1 MLNGERHSM
10 SAKSLLDTGPMHKPR
25 SLIKDRMPAIG
36 LALGGGGAR
45 GLAHT
50 VMLEAFDELGLRPKV
65 IAGTSIGAVIGA
77 AYASGMS
84 AREIRAQMQEVLSAR
99 LELLRDLFA
108 ARARTL
114 PRVSRIFGPLNA
126 VLSPEALLDQI
137 YPARV
142 ARDFAQLEIPMKIV
156 ATDFYALDAR
166 VFETGSL
173 RQAVAASMALPAI
186 FEPIVLNERAYVDGG
201 LVNPLP
207 YDLVREETDFTV
219 AIDVSGVP
227 VQAPNRAHPTATEAL
242 FAASFIFERTIIREK
257 LKTQPPDIYIQA
269 GTSHFQ
275 LFDIW
280 KVDEILAAALPAK
293 EELKVKLKRITGAE
307 TIPIETADHPALPVP
322 RSETATALVPA
333 AKPRLIRRLKD
344 LRRPRKGET

>member
-1 MLNGERHSM
+1 MN
-10 SAKSLLDTGPMHKPR
+10 AKPTSTEITASVRPLVR
-25 SLIKDRMPAIG
+25 SGSPTIG

-45 GLAHT
+45 GLAHV
-50 VMLEAFDELGLRPKV
+50 VMLEAFDELGLRPKI

-77 AYASGMS
+77 AYASGMT
-84 AREIRAQMQEVLSAR
+84 AREIRAQMQEILSGR
-99 LELLRDLFA
+99 LELMRDLFT

-114 PRVSRIFGPLNA
+114 PRVSRIFSPMNA
-126 VLSPEALLDQI
+126 VLSPEAVLEII

-142 ARDFAQLEIPMKIV
+142 ARDFAELQVPMKIV

-166 VFETGSL
+166 VFEKGSL

-186 FEPIVLNERAYVDGG
+186 FEPIVVDGRAYVDGG

-207 YDLVREETDFTV
+207 YDLVREGTDITV

-227 VQAPNRAHPTATEAL
+227 VPAPNRAHPTATESL

-257 LKTQPPDIYIQA
+257 LKSQQPDVLIQA

-275 LFDIW
+275 LLDIW
-280 KVDEILAAALPAK
+280 KIDDILAAAIPAK
-293 EELKVKLKRITGAE
+293 EELKVKLERMLGAE
-307 TIPIETADHPALPVP
+307 TLPIEMAETGALPAP
-322 RSETATALVPA
+322 RRQTSTALVPA
-333 AKPRLIRRLKD
+333 EQPRLLRRLKS
-344 LRRPRKGET
+344 LKRTPKPGR

>member
-1 MLNGERHSM
+1 MH
-10 SAKSLLDTGPMHKPR
+10 AKPTSTEITTALMRPPVRTAVPT
-25 SLIKDRMPAIG
+25 IG

-45 GLAHT
+45 GLAHV
-50 VMLEAFDELGLRPKV
+50 VMLEAFDELGLRPNV
-65 IAGTSIGAVIGA
+65 MAGTSIGAVIGA
-77 AYASGMS
+77 AYASGMA
-84 AREIRAQMQEVLSAR
+84 AREIRAQMQEVLSGR
-99 LELLRDLFA
+99 LELMRDLFT

-114 PRVSRIFGPLNA
+114 PRVSRIFSPMNA
-126 VLSPEALLDQI
+126 VLSPQAVLEII

-142 ARDFAQLEIPMKIV
+142 ARDFAELQIPMKIV

-186 FEPIVLNERAYVDGG
+186 FEPIVVDGRAYVDGG

-207 YDLVREETDFTV
+207 YDLVREGTDITV

-227 VQAPNRAHPTATEAL
+227 VPAPDRAHPTATEAL

-257 LKTQPPDIYIQA
+257 LKTQQPDVLIQA

-275 LFDIW
+275 LLDIW
-280 KVDEILAAALPAK
+280 KIDDILAAAIPAK
-293 EELKVKLKRITGAE
+293 EELKVKLDRILGSETLPIQMAE
-307 TIPIETADHPALPVP
+307 TRALPVL
-322 RSETATALVPA
+322 RTETATAVVTA
-333 AKPRLIRRLKD
+333 EQPRLPRCLKSLKRAPKSRR
-344 LRRPRKGET
+344 

>member
-1 MLNGERHSM
+1 M
-10 SAKSLLDTGPMHKPR
+10 SDNALTPSPPPKPPTVKS
-25 SLIKDRMPAIG
+25 PAIG

-45 GLAHT
+45 GLAHV

-84 AREIRAQMQEVLSAR
+84 AREIRAQMQEVLSTR
-99 LELLRDLFA
+99 FELARDLFA

-114 PRVSRIFGPLNA
+114 PRVSRFFSPLNA
-126 VLSPEALLDQI
+126 VLSPEALLDLI

-142 ARDFAQLEIPMKIV
+142 ARDFAQLDIPIKIV
-156 ATDFYALDAR
+156 ATDFYALDAHI
-166 VFETGSL
+166 FETGNL
-173 RQAVAASMALPAI
+173 RKAVAASMALPAI
-186 FEPIVLNERAYVDGG
+186 FEPIVIDGKAYVDGG

-207 YDLVREETDFTV
+207 YDLVRQGTDFTI

-227 VQAPNRAHPTATEAL
+227 VPAPDRAHPTATESL

-257 LKTQPPDIYIQA
+257 LKTEQPDILIQA

-275 LFDIW
+275 LLDIW
-280 KVDEILAAALPAK
+280 KVDDILTAAVPAK
-293 EELKVKLKRITGAE
+293 EELKIKLDRIMGAE
-307 TIPIETADHPALPVP
+307 TLPIEMSRPTALPAP
-322 RSETATALVPA
+322 RSETVTAVVPVEE
-333 AKPRLIRRLKD
+333 PRLLRRLKS
-344 LRRPRKGET
+344 LKRRPKSND

>member
-1 MLNGERHSM
+1 MH
-10 SAKSLLDTGPMHKPR
+10 AKPTSTEITTALMRPPVRTAVPT
-25 SLIKDRMPAIG
+25 IG

-45 GLAHT
+45 GLAHV
-50 VMLEAFDELGLRPKV
+50 VMLEAFDELGLRPNV
-65 IAGTSIGAVIGA
+65 MAGTSIGAVIGA
-77 AYASGMS
+77 AYASGMA
-84 AREIRAQMQEVLSAR
+84 AREIRAQMQEVLSGR
-99 LELLRDLFA
+99 LELMRDLFT

-114 PRVSRIFGPLNA
+114 PRVSRIFSPMNA
-126 VLSPEALLDQI
+126 VLSPQAVLEII

-142 ARDFAQLEIPMKIV
+142 ARDFAELQIPMKIV

-186 FEPIVLNERAYVDGG
+186 FEPIVVDGRAYVDGG

-207 YDLVREETDFTV
+207 YDLVREGTDITV

-227 VQAPNRAHPTATEAL
+227 VPAPDRAHPTATEAL

-257 LKTQPPDIYIQA
+257 LKTQQPDVLIQA

-275 LFDIW
+275 LLDIW
-280 KVDEILAAALPAK
+280 KIDDILAAAIPAK
-293 EELKVKLKRITGAE
+293 EELKVKLDRILGSETLPIQMAE
-307 TIPIETADHPALPVP
+307 TRALPVP
-322 RSETATALVPA
+322 RTETATAVVTA
-333 AKPRLIRRLKD
+333 EQPRLLRRLKS
-344 LRRPRKGET
+344 LKRNPKSRR

>member
-1 MLNGERHSM
+1 MNAKPTSTEPT
-10 SAKSLLDTGPMHKPR
+10 SASLRPPVRTGVP
-25 SLIKDRMPAIG
+25 SIG

-45 GLAHT
+45 GLAHV

-65 IAGTSIGAVIGA
+65 MAGTSIGAVIGA
-77 AYASGMS
+77 AYASGMA
-84 AREIRAQMQEVLSAR
+84 AREIRAQMQEILSGR
-99 LELLRDLFA
+99 LDLMRDLFT

-114 PRVSRIFGPLNA
+114 PRVSRIFSPMNA
-126 VLSPEALLDQI
+126 VLSPQAVLEII

-142 ARDFAQLEIPMKIV
+142 ARDFAGLEIPMKIV

-186 FEPIVLNERAYVDGG
+186 FEPIVVDGRAYVDGG

-207 YDLVREETDFTV
+207 YDLVREGCDITV

-227 VQAPNRAHPTATEAL
+227 VPAPNRAHPTATESL

-257 LKTQPPDIYIQA
+257 LKTQQPDVLIQA

-275 LFDIW
+275 LLDIW
-280 KVDEILAAALPAK
+280 KIDDILAAAIPAK
-293 EELKVKLKRITGAE
+293 EDLKVKLDRILGAE
-307 TIPIETADHPALPVP
+307 TLPIQMAETRALPVP
-322 RSETATALVPA
+322 GTESATAIVTSEQ
-333 AKPRLIRRLKD
+333 PRLLRRLKS
-344 LRRPRKGET
+344 LKRTPKSSR

>member
-1 MLNGERHSM
+1 M
-10 SAKSLLDTGPMHKPR
+10 SDNTLTPSLPPKPPTAG
-25 SLIKDRMPAIG
+25 KPAIG

-45 GLAHT
+45 GLAHV

-99 LELLRDLFA
+99 FELARDLFA

-114 PRVSRIFGPLNA
+114 PRVSRFFSPLNA
-126 VLSPEALLDQI
+126 VLSPEALLDLI

-142 ARDFAQLEIPMKIV
+142 ARDFAQLDIPMKIV
-156 ATDFYALDAR
+156 ATDFYALDAHI
-166 VFETGSL
+166 FETGSL

-186 FEPIVLNERAYVDGG
+186 FEPIVIDGKAYVDGG

-207 YDLVREETDFTV
+207 YDLVREGTDFTI

-227 VQAPNRAHPTATEAL
+227 VPAPDRAHPTATESL

-257 LKTQPPDIYIQA
+257 LKTEQPDILIQA

-275 LFDIW
+275 LLDIW
-280 KVDEILAAALPAK
+280 KVDDILAAAIPAK
-293 EELKVKLKRITGAE
+293 EELKIKLDRIMGAE
-307 TIPIETADHPALPVP
+307 TLPIEMTRPTALPAP
-322 RSETATALVPA
+322 RSEIATAVAPIE
-333 AKPRLIRRLKD
+333 KPRLLRRLKSFK
-344 LRRPRKGET
+344 RARKPSA

>member
-1 MLNGERHSM
+1 MTAKTSPATEIA
-10 SAKSLLDTGPMHKPR
+10 AKSGR
-25 SLIKDRMPAIG
+25 PAGSGSSPSIG

-45 GLAHT
+45 GLAHV

-99 LELLRDLFA
+99 FELARDLFA

-114 PRVSRIFGPLNA
+114 PRVSRIFAPFNA
-126 VLSPEALLDQI
+126 LLSPEALLDNI
-137 YPARV
+137 YPTRV
-142 ARDFAQLEIPMKIV
+142 ARDFAELQIPMKIV

-166 VFETGSL
+166 VFETGPL

-186 FEPIVLNERAYVDGG
+186 FEPILVDSRAYVDGG

-207 YDLVREETDFTV
+207 YDLVRDGTDFTI

-227 VQAPNRAHPTATEAL
+227 VPAPDRAHPTATESL

-257 LKTQPPDIYIQA
+257 LKTEQPDILIQA

-275 LFDIW
+275 LLDIW
-280 KVDEILAAALPAK
+280 KVDDILAAAVPAK
-293 EELKVKLKRITGAE
+293 EDLKIKLGRIMGAE
-307 TIPIETADHPALPVP
+307 TVPIEMTLPSSPALPAP
-322 RSETATALVPA
+322 RSQTATAIVPVEK
-333 AKPRLIRRLKD
+333 KPRLLRRLKS
-344 LRRPRKGET
+344 LKRTCKPAG

>member
-1 MLNGERHSM
+1 MN
-10 SAKSLLDTGPMHKPR
+10 AKPSPTKIAVASSLPVAGTSGPT
-25 SLIKDRMPAIG
+25 IG

-45 GLAHT
+45 GLAHV
-50 VMLEAFDELGLRPKV
+50 VMLEAFDELGLRPKI

-84 AREIRAQMQEVLSAR
+84 AREIRAQMQEVLSGR
-99 LELLRDLFA
+99 FELARDLFA

-114 PRVSRIFGPLNA
+114 PRVSRFFSPMNA
-126 VLSPEALLDQI
+126 VLSPEALLDLI

-142 ARDFAQLEIPMKIV
+142 ARDFAQLDIPMKIV
-156 ATDFYALDAR
+156 ATDFYALDAHI
-166 VFETGSL
+166 FETGSL

-186 FEPIVLNERAYVDGG
+186 FEPIVIDGKAYVDGG

-207 YDLVREETDFTV
+207 YDLVREGTDFTI

-227 VQAPNRAHPTATEAL
+227 VPAPDRTHPTATEAL

-257 LKTQPPDIYIQA
+257 LKTEQPDIFIQA

-275 LFDIW
+275 LLDIW
-280 KVDEILAAALPAK
+280 KFDDILAAAIPAK
-293 EELKVKLKRITGAE
+293 EELKIKLDRVMGAE
-307 TIPIETADHPALPVP
+307 TLPIENAQPAALPVP
-322 RSETATALVPA
+322 RTATATAIVPVE
-333 AKPRLIRRLKD
+333 KPRLLRRLKS
-344 LRRPRKGET
+344 LQRTRKPTA

>member
-1 MLNGERHSM
+1 MTKTSQSTALSVHAPQVPGRQDGVPS
-10 SAKSLLDTGPMHKPR
+10 
-25 SLIKDRMPAIG
+25 IG

-45 GLAHT
+45 GLAHV

-65 IAGTSIGAVIGA
+65 MAGTSIGAVIGA

-84 AREIRAQMQEVLSAR
+84 AREIRAQMREVLSAR
-99 LELLRDLFA
+99 LELIRDLFNS
-108 ARARTL
+108 RARTL
-114 PRVSRIFGPLNA
+114 PRVWRVFSPLNA
-126 VLSPEALLDQI
+126 VLSPEALLDII

-142 ARDFAQLEIPMKIV
+142 ARDFADLQIPMKIV

-166 VFETGSL
+166 VFDSGPL

-186 FEPIVLNERAYVDGG
+186 FEPIVVDNRAYVDGG

-207 YDLVREETDFTV
+207 FDLVREDTDFTV

-227 VQAPNRAHPTATEAL
+227 VPAPDRAHPTATEAL

-257 LKTQPPDIYIQA
+257 LKTQQPDVLIQA

-275 LFDIW
+275 LLDIW
-280 KVDEILAAALPAK
+280 KVDDILAAAVPAK
-293 EELKVKLKRITGAE
+293 EELKLKLQRIMGAE
-307 TIPIETADHPALPVP
+307 TLPVL
-322 RSETATALVPA
+322 ATSPPVPAVRAEGGRALVTSER
-333 AKPRLIRRLKD
+333 PRLLRRLKA
-344 LRRPRKGET
+344 LKRPPRDKT

>member
-1 MLNGERHSM
+1 MNKTAPSTVV
-10 SAKSLLDTGPMHKPR
+10 ADTSPR
-25 SLIKDRMPAIG
+25 SPARTSGPSIG

-45 GLAHT
+45 GLAHV

-65 IAGTSIGAVIGA
+65 MAGTSIGAVIGA

-84 AREIRAQMQEVLSAR
+84 AREIRAQMQEVLSTR
-99 LELLRDLFA
+99 FELARDLFA

-114 PRVSRIFGPLNA
+114 PRVSRIFAPLNA
-126 VLSPEALLDQI
+126 LLSPEALLDLI

-142 ARDFAQLEIPMKIV
+142 ARDFAHLDIPLKIV

-173 RQAVAASMALPAI
+173 RKAVAASMALPAI
-186 FEPIVLNERAYVDGG
+186 FEPILVDNRAYVDGG

-207 YDLVREETDFTV
+207 YELVRDDADVTI

-227 VQAPNRAHPTATEAL
+227 VPVPDRAHPTATESL

-257 LKTQPPDIYIQA
+257 LKTQQPDILIQA

-275 LFDIW
+275 LLDIW
-280 KVDEILAAALPAK
+280 KLDEILNAAVPAK
-293 EELKVKLKRITGAE
+293 EELKVKLDRILGAE
-307 TIPIETADHPALPVP
+307 TLPVVTDTTAALPAV
-322 RSETATALVPA
+322 RSETPHALVQVER
-333 AKPRLIRRLKD
+333 PRLLRRLKSLKRTGNKD
-344 LRRPRKGET
+344 L

>member
-1 MLNGERHSM
+1 MSDYALTSSTPAKKPTIERPS
-10 SAKSLLDTGPMHKPR
+10 
-25 SLIKDRMPAIG
+25 IG

-45 GLAHT
+45 GLAHV

-99 LELLRDLFA
+99 FELARDLFA

-114 PRVSRIFGPLNA
+114 PRVSRFFSPLNA
-126 VLSPEALLDQI
+126 VLSPEALLDLI

-142 ARDFAQLEIPMKIV
+142 ARDFAQLDIPMKIV
-156 ATDFYALDAR
+156 ATDFYALDAHI
-166 VFETGSL
+166 FETGSL

-186 FEPIVLNERAYVDGG
+186 FEPIVIDGKAYVDGG

-207 YDLVREETDFTV
+207 YDLVREGTDFTI

-227 VQAPNRAHPTATEAL
+227 VPAPDRAHPTATESL

-257 LKTQPPDIYIQA
+257 LKTEQPDILIQA

-275 LFDIW
+275 LLDIW
-280 KVDEILAAALPAK
+280 KVDDILAAAIPAK
-293 EELKVKLKRITGAE
+293 EELKIKLDRILGAE
-307 TIPIETADHPALPVP
+307 TLPIEMTRPTALPTL
-322 RSETATALVPA
+322 RSETATAVVPVE
-333 AKPRLIRRLKD
+333 KPRLLRRLKSFK
-344 LRRPRKGET
+344 RTRKPSV

>member
-1 MLNGERHSM
+1 MNARTPPAPTDLSPSVLRPPVRS
-10 SAKSLLDTGPMHKPR
+10 SGP
-25 SLIKDRMPAIG
+25 SIG

-45 GLAHT
+45 GLAHV
-50 VMLEAFDELGLRPKV
+50 VMLEAFDELGLRPTV

-84 AREIRAQMQEVLSAR
+84 AREIRAQMQEVLSGR
-99 LELLRDLFA
+99 LELARDLFA

-114 PRVSRIFGPLNA
+114 PRVSRFFSPLNA

-166 VFETGSL
+166 VFESGSL

-186 FEPIVLNERAYVDGG
+186 FEPIVVDSRAYVDGG

-207 YDLVREETDFTV
+207 YDLVREGTDVTI

-227 VQAPNRAHPTATEAL
+227 VPAPDRAHPTATESL

-257 LKTQPPDIYIQA
+257 LKSEQPDILIQA

-275 LFDIW
+275 LLDVW
-280 KVDEILAAALPAK
+280 KVDEILAAAVPSK
-293 EELKVKLKRITGAE
+293 EELKVKLDRIMGSE
-307 TIPIETADHPALPVP
+307 TLPIEMARTAALPAP
-322 RSETATALVPA
+322 RTDTATAIVPVQ
-333 AKPRLIRRLKD
+333 KPRLLRRLKS
-344 LRRPRKGET
+344 LKRSRKPTV

>member
-1 MLNGERHSM
+1 MNAKPKSTELT
-10 SAKSLLDTGPMHKPR
+10 SASLRPPVRTG
-25 SLIKDRMPAIG
+25 LATIG

-45 GLAHT
+45 GLAHV

-65 IAGTSIGAVIGA
+65 MAGTSIGAVIGA
-77 AYASGMS
+77 AYASGMA
-84 AREIRAQMQEVLSAR
+84 AREIRAQMQEILSGR
-99 LELLRDLFA
+99 LDLMRDLFT

-114 PRVSRIFGPLNA
+114 PRVSRIFPPMNA
-126 VLSPEALLDQI
+126 VLSPQAVLEII

-142 ARDFAQLEIPMKIV
+142 AREFADLQIPMKIV

-166 VFETGSL
+166 IFETGSL

-186 FEPIVLNERAYVDGG
+186 FEPIMVDGRAYVDGG

-207 YDLVREETDFTV
+207 YDLVRAECDITV

-227 VQAPNRAHPTATEAL
+227 VPAPNRAHPTATESL

-257 LKTQPPDIYIQA
+257 LKTLQPDVLIQA

-275 LFDIW
+275 LLDIW
-280 KVDEILAAALPAK
+280 KIDEILAAAIPAK
-293 EELKVKLKRITGAE
+293 EELKVKLDRILGAE
-307 TIPIETADHPALPVP
+307 TLTIQMTETRELPVS
-322 RSETATALVPA
+322 RSETATAVVTA
-333 AKPRLIRRLKD
+333 EQPRLLRRLKS
-344 LRRPRKGET
+344 LKRTPKSSR

>member
-1 MLNGERHSM
+1 MTDKTQP
-10 SAKSLLDTGPMHKPR
+10 SAVTIPAPSVPR
-25 SLIKDRMPAIG
+25 RRDAVPSIG

-45 GLAHT
+45 GLAHV

-65 IAGTSIGAVIGA
+65 MAGTSIGAVVGA

-84 AREIRAQMQEVLSAR
+84 AREIRAQMQEVLSVR
-99 LELLRDLFA
+99 LELIRDLFNS
-108 ARARTL
+108 RARTL
-114 PRVSRIFGPLNA
+114 PRLSRLFSPLNA
-126 VLSPEALLDQI
+126 VLSPEALLDLI
-137 YPARV
+137 YPTRV
-142 ARDFAQLEIPMKIV
+142 ARDFANLQIPLKIV

-166 VFETGSL
+166 VFESGPL

-186 FEPIVLNERAYVDGG
+186 FEPIVVDNRAYVDGG

-207 YDLVREETDFTV
+207 FDLVRDGTDVTV

-227 VQAPNRAHPTATEAL
+227 VPAPDRAHPTATESL

-257 LKTQPPDIYIQA
+257 LKTQQPDVLIQA

-275 LFDIW
+275 LLDIW

-293 EELKVKLKRITGAE
+293 EELKVKLQRIMGAE
-307 TIPIETADHPALPVP
+307 TLPVLAASPGLPAALPAEVG
-322 RSETATALVPA
+322 RALVTA
-333 AKPRLIRRLKD
+333 ERPRLLRRLKS
-344 LRRPRKGET
+344 LKRTPKKKP

>member
-1 MLNGERHSM
+1 MTKTSQSTALSVHAPPVPGRQDGVPS
-10 SAKSLLDTGPMHKPR
+10 
-25 SLIKDRMPAIG
+25 IG

-45 GLAHT
+45 GLAHV

-65 IAGTSIGAVIGA
+65 MAGTSIGAVIGA

-84 AREIRAQMQEVLSAR
+84 AREIRAQMREVLSAR
-99 LELLRDLFA
+99 LELIRDLFNS
-108 ARARTL
+108 RARTL
-114 PRVSRIFGPLNA
+114 PRVWRVFSPLNA
-126 VLSPEALLDQI
+126 VLSPEALLDII

-142 ARDFAQLEIPMKIV
+142 ARDFADLQIPMKIV

-166 VFETGSL
+166 VFDSGPL

-186 FEPIVLNERAYVDGG
+186 FEPIVVDNRAYVDGG

-207 YDLVREETDFTV
+207 FDLVREDTDFTV

-227 VQAPNRAHPTATEAL
+227 VPAPDRAHPTATEAL

-257 LKTQPPDIYIQA
+257 LKTQQPDVLIQA

-275 LFDIW
+275 LLDIW
-280 KVDEILAAALPAK
+280 KVDDILAAAVPAK
-293 EELKVKLKRITGAE
+293 EELKLKLQRIMGAE
-307 TIPIETADHPALPVP
+307 TLPVL
-322 RSETATALVPA
+322 ATSPPVPAVRAEGGRALVTFER
-333 AKPRLIRRLKD
+333 PRLLRRLKA
-344 LRRPRKGET
+344 LKRPPRDKT

>member
-1 MLNGERHSM
+1 MNAKPTSTEITSASM
-10 SAKSLLDTGPMHKPR
+10 RPPVRTGGPT
-25 SLIKDRMPAIG
+25 IG

-45 GLAHT
+45 GLAHV

-65 IAGTSIGAVIGA
+65 MAGTSIGAVIGA
-77 AYASGMS
+77 AYASGMA
-84 AREIRAQMQEVLSAR
+84 AREIRAQMQEILSGR
-99 LELLRDLFA
+99 LDLMRDLFT

-114 PRVSRIFGPLNA
+114 PRVSRIFSPMNA
-126 VLSPEALLDQI
+126 VLSPQAVLEII

-142 ARDFAQLEIPMKIV
+142 ARDFADLQIPMKIV

-186 FEPIVLNERAYVDGG
+186 FEPIVVDGRAYVDGG

-207 YDLVREETDFTV
+207 YDLVREGTDITV

-227 VQAPNRAHPTATEAL
+227 VPAPNRAHPTATESL

-257 LKTQPPDIYIQA
+257 LKTQQPDVLIQA

-275 LFDIW
+275 LLDIW
-280 KVDEILAAALPAK
+280 KIDDILAAAIPAK
-293 EELKVKLKRITGAE
+293 EDLKVKLDRILGAE
-307 TIPIETADHPALPVP
+307 TLPIQMAETRALPVP
-322 RSETATALVPA
+322 RAETATAIVTA
-333 AKPRLIRRLKD
+333 EQPRLLRRLKS
-344 LRRPRKGET
+344 LKRTPKSSP

>member
-1 MLNGERHSM
+1 MTD
-10 SAKSLLDTGPMHKPR
+10 KSQST
-25 SLIKDRMPAIG
+25 SVAIAAPSGLRRRDGAPSVG

-45 GLAHT
+45 GLAHV
-50 VMLEAFDELGLRPKV
+50 VMLEAFDDLGLRPKV
-65 IAGTSIGAVIGA
+65 MAGTSIGAVIGA

-99 LELLRDLFA
+99 LELVRDLFNS
-108 ARARTL
+108 RARTL
-114 PRVSRIFGPLNA
+114 PRIRSIFSPLNA
-126 VLSPEALLDQI
+126 VLSPEALLDLI

-142 ARDFAQLEIPMKIV
+142 ARDFANLQIPLKIV

-166 VFETGSL
+166 VFESGPL

-186 FEPIVLNERAYVDGG
+186 FEPIVVDGRAYVDGG

-207 YDLVREETDFTV
+207 YDLVREGTDITV

-227 VQAPNRAHPTATEAL
+227 VPAPDRAHPTATEAL

-257 LKTQPPDIYIQA
+257 LKTQQPDVLIQA

-275 LFDIW
+275 LLDIW

-293 EELKVKLKRITGAE
+293 EELKVKLQRIMGAE
-307 TIPIETADHPALPVP
+307 TLPVL
-322 RSETATALVPA
+322 ATTPGVPA
-333 AKPRLIRRLKD
+333 ALPAEASRGLVIVERPRLLRRLKS
-344 LRRPRKGET
+344 LKRTPKKKP

>member
-1 MLNGERHSM
+1 MTGNTPT
-10 SAKSLLDTGPMHKPR
+10 SARLPSPPTGQR
-25 SLIKDRMPAIG
+25 PAIG

-45 GLAHT
+45 GLAHV

-99 LELLRDLFA
+99 FELARDLFA

-114 PRVSRIFGPLNA
+114 PRVSRFFSPLNA
-126 VLSPEALLDQI
+126 VLSPEALLDLI

-142 ARDFAQLEIPMKIV
+142 ARDFAQLDIPMKIV
-156 ATDFYALDAR
+156 ATDFYALDDHI
-166 VFETGSL
+166 FETGNL

-186 FEPIVLNERAYVDGG
+186 FEPIVVDGKAYVDGG

-207 YDLVREETDFTV
+207 YDLVRAGTDFTI

-227 VQAPNRAHPTATEAL
+227 VPAPDRAHPTATESL

-257 LKTQPPDIYIQA
+257 LKTEQPDILIQA

-275 LFDIW
+275 LLDIW
-280 KVDEILAAALPAK
+280 KVDDILAAAIPAK
-293 EELKVKLKRITGAE
+293 EELKIKINRIMGTK
-307 TIPIETADHPALPVP
+307 TLPIEMTRPTALPAP
-322 RSETATALVPA
+322 RSQTSKAVATIEQ
-333 AKPRLIRRLKD
+333 PRLLRRLKSFK
-344 LRRPRKGET
+344 RKSKPE

>member
-1 MLNGERHSM
+1 MNAKPTSTELT
-10 SAKSLLDTGPMHKPR
+10 SASLRPPVRTGAP
-25 SLIKDRMPAIG
+25 SIG
-36 LALGGGGAR
+36 IALGGGGAR
-45 GLAHT
+45 GLAHV

-65 IAGTSIGAVIGA
+65 MAGTSIGAVIGA
-77 AYASGMS
+77 AYASGMA
-84 AREIRAQMQEVLSAR
+84 AREIRAQMQEILSGR
-99 LELLRDLFA
+99 LDLMRDLFT

-114 PRVSRIFGPLNA
+114 PRVSRIFSPMNA
-126 VLSPEALLDQI
+126 VLSPQAVLEII

-142 ARDFAQLEIPMKIV
+142 ARDFADLEIPMKIV

-186 FEPIVLNERAYVDGG
+186 FEPIVVDGRAYVDGG

-207 YDLVREETDFTV
+207 YDLVREGCDITV

-227 VQAPNRAHPTATEAL
+227 VPAPNRAHPTATESL

-257 LKTQPPDIYIQA
+257 LKTQQPDVLIQA

-275 LFDIW
+275 LLDIW
-280 KVDEILAAALPAK
+280 KIDDILAAAIPAK
-293 EELKVKLKRITGAE
+293 EDLKVKLDRILGAE
-307 TIPIETADHPALPVP
+307 TLPIQMAETRALPVP
-322 RSETATALVPA
+322 RTESATAIVRSEQ
-333 AKPRLIRRLKD
+333 PRLLRRLKS
-344 LRRPRKGET
+344 LKRTPKSSR

>member
-1 MLNGERHSM
+1 MN
-10 SAKSLLDTGPMHKPR
+10 AKSSTPEITAAIMRPAVR
-25 SLIKDRMPAIG
+25 SDLPAIG

-45 GLAHT
+45 GLAHV
-50 VMLEAFDELGLRPKV
+50 VMLEAFDELGLRPKI

-84 AREIRAQMQEVLSAR
+84 AREIRAQMHEVLSAR
-99 LELLRDLFA
+99 FELVRDLFA

-114 PRVSRIFGPLNA
+114 PRVSRFFSPLNA
-126 VLSPEALLDQI
+126 VLSPEALLDVI

-142 ARDFAQLEIPMKIV
+142 ARDFAQLDIPMKIV
-156 ATDFYALDAR
+156 ATDFYALDAHI
-166 VFETGSL
+166 FEAGNL

-186 FEPIVLNERAYVDGG
+186 FEPIVIDGKAYVDGG

-207 YDLVREETDFTV
+207 YDLVRDETYITI

-227 VQAPNRAHPTATEAL
+227 IPAPDRAHPTATESL

-257 LKTQPPDIYIQA
+257 LKNEQPDILIQA

-275 LFDIW
+275 LLDIW
-280 KVDEILAAALPAK
+280 KVDEILAAAIPAK
-293 EELKVKLKRITGAE
+293 EELKIKLDRIMGAE
-307 TIPIETADHPALPVP
+307 TLPIEMAQPTALPAP
-322 RSETATALVPA
+322 RLDTATAVVPVE
-333 AKPRLIRRLKD
+333 KPRLLRRLKSFK
-344 LRRPRKGET
+344 RTPKP

>member
-1 MLNGERHSM
+1 M
-10 SAKSLLDTGPMHKPR
+10 SDNSLTPSVPPKR
-25 SLIKDRMPAIG
+25 STVKQPTIG

-45 GLAHT
+45 GLAHV

-99 LELLRDLFA
+99 FELARDLFA

-114 PRVSRIFGPLNA
+114 PRVSRFFSPLNA
-126 VLSPEALLDQI
+126 VLSPEALLDLI

-142 ARDFAQLEIPMKIV
+142 VRDFAQLDIPLKIV
-156 ATDFYALDAR
+156 ATDFYALDDH
-166 VFETGSL
+166 VFETGNL

-186 FEPIVLNERAYVDGG
+186 FEPIVIDGKAYVDGG

-207 YDLVREETDFTV
+207 YDLVREGTDFTI

-227 VQAPNRAHPTATEAL
+227 VPAPDRAHPTATESL

-257 LKTQPPDIYIQA
+257 LKTEQPDILIQA

-275 LFDIW
+275 LLDIW
-280 KVDEILAAALPAK
+280 KVDDILAAAIPAK
-293 EELKVKLKRITGAE
+293 EELKIKLGRIMGSE
-307 TIPIETADHPALPVP
+307 TLPIEMSKPTALPTP
-322 RSETATALVPA
+322 RSQTATAVA
-333 AKPRLIRRLKD
+333 TVEQQRLLRRLKSFK
-344 LRRPRKGET
+344 RKPKSNA